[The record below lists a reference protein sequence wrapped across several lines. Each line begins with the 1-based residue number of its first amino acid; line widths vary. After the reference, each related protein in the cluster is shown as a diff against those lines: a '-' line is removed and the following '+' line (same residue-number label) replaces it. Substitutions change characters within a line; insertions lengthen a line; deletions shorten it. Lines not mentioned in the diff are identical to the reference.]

1 MDYHPASWGKKKTNE
16 MYRPELASPL
26 QYQQVCSC
34 LTPGADVGFGGEGPG
49 GECAKGQTKHHV
61 PPQGSC
67 PSLRR
72 RVNL

>member
-34 LTPGADVGFGGEGPG
+34 LTPGADVGFGGKVQAENVLRDKPS
-49 GECAKGQTKHHV
+49 TMSHHRV
-61 PPQGSC
+61 PAPH
-67 PSLRR
+67 
-72 RVNL
+72 